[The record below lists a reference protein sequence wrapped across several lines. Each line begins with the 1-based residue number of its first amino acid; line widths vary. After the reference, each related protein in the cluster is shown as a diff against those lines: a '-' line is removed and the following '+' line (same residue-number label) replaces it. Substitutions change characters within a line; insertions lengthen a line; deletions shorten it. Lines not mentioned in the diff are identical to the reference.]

1 MLAQHF
7 RQPETDMDE
16 DIYIDLTTV
25 GLFLDMVARAL
36 IAYESASIAEIL
48 AQVERECKFDAN
60 ELGWPEDTR
69 RVLAGYGPLL
79 SQFVDHHL
87 GEA

>member
-1 MLAQHF
+1 MEE
-7 RQPETDMDE
+7 ET
-16 DIYIDLTTV
+16 YIDFTFV

-36 IAYESASIAEIL
+36 ISCESASIPEIL
-48 AQVERECKFDAN
+48 AQVEREYEFDAN

-69 RVLAGYGPLL
+69 RALAGMSTML
-79 SQFVDHHL
+79 SRFVDYHL

>member
-1 MLAQHF
+1 
-7 RQPETDMDE
+7 MDE
-16 DIYIDLTTV
+16 EIYIDFTTV

-36 IAYESASIAEIL
+36 IAYESASIPEIL
-48 AQVERECKFDAN
+48 AQVELEFELDAN

-69 RVLAGYGPLL
+69 RVLAGMTKLL

>member
-1 MLAQHF
+1 
-7 RQPETDMDE
+7 MDE
-16 DIYIDLTTV
+16 EIYIDFTTL

-36 IAYESASIAEIL
+36 IAYESASIPEIL
-48 AQVERECKFDAN
+48 AQVERECELDAN

-69 RVLAGYGPLL
+69 QVLAGMATLL
-79 SQFVDHHL
+79 SRFVDHHL